1 VPVKS
6 DSGIARRLP
15 INMQAR
21 ADQECDAQVMFWLD
35 PLLCISW
42 GLHAGALASADGQI
56 AYHRI
61 PLSSA
66 RIGRFGLGLS
76 EFAPDMAQED
86 S

>member
-15 INMQAR
+15 INMRAR

-42 GLHAGALASADGQI
+42 GLHAGALASADGQVG
-56 AYHRI
+56 YPRI
-61 PLSSA
+61 PLRSA
-66 RIGRFGLGLS
+66 RIGIFGLGLS

-86 S
+86 R